1 VRANIEQSIS
11 PDVSLH
17 NIMTSN
23 WLLISTRSIGVL
35 ICISAYLSSASG
47 FFHSRV
53 QTVSDGNLF
62 NCIGHKYSFA
72 LKASLFDAPPKS
84 VHEAAIDEVRFGL
97 LALTIA
103 GTVLGNVREVR
114 ASDPNA
120 SKNLLS
126 DEFEVIISGA
136 YLGIGL
142 TELEY
147 RDKKNL
153 RVCVQSVKDNADES
167 VIRVVKPGM
176 ILVALNGANVE
187 GQSRSQV
194 LVFVISAPTV
204 HVAPRHDSLLILSTL
219 NSTGHRCNQAC
230 PSTPNLSVP
239 KS

>member
-1 VRANIEQSIS
+1 
-11 PDVSLH
+11 
-17 NIMTSN
+17 MTSN
-23 WLLISTRSIGVL
+23 RSMITTRSIGVL
-35 ICISAYLSSASG
+35 ICISAFLSSASG
-47 FFHSRV
+47 FCHSRV

-62 NCIGHKYSFA
+62 NCFGRKYSFA

-97 LALTIA
+97 LAVAIA
-103 GTVLGNVREVR
+103 GAVLGNVREVR
-114 ASDPNA
+114 ASDPIA
-120 SKNLLS
+120 SGRLLS
-126 DEFEVIISGA
+126 DEFEVVISGS

-194 LVFVISAPTV
+194 LVFLSSTRHVQYSTCAPSTWLT
-204 HVAPRHDSLLILSTL
+204 PYLILHTL

-230 PSTPNLSVP
+230 PSTPYLSVP